1 MKILRTLIRFFNI
14 SSLSVF
20 KIGLKHKIIL
30 LPVSYYIPI
39 ANILALA
46 KSKSWRKKTPLSG
59 IIFNT
64 KEQIRNLKKIMLPFI
79 NEYKD
84 GNFYENALN
93 EKKGLGYGAIEAQ
106 ALYGVIRA
114 FKPKKIIEIGS
125 GISTHCMIVAGA
137 KNITCI
143 EPFPSNFITNL
154 NKTNKKIKLIK
165 KKVQKVDTVF
175 FKTLSKNDIL
185 FIDSSHTLTIDSDI
199 TKIYLEILPV
209 LKKGVIIQIHDIF
222 FPYNYQRDA
231 NNSTMQWM
239 ETQLLQ
245 AFLINNK
252 NIEIIFSMSYLHYE
266 ASSELK
272 KVFPIYKPHKDVN
285 GIANSMLHVPK
296 KDGYFPSSIYL
307 RVK

>member
-1 MKILRTLIRFFNI
+1 MKFLRSLIKSFNI
-14 SSLSVF
+14 SVLSVF
-20 KIGLKHKIIL
+20 RLGLKYNIII

-39 ANILALA
+39 ANILDLR
-46 KSKSWRKKTPLSG
+46 KDKLWRKKTPLSG

-84 GNFYENALN
+84 GKFYENALK

-125 GISTHCMIVAGA
+125 GVSTHCMIVAGA
-137 KNITCI
+137 KDITCI

-154 NKTNKKIKLIK
+154 NNANKKIKLIK
-165 KKVQKVDTVF
+165 KKVQKINTAF
-175 FKTLSKNDIL
+175 FKTLSKNDML
-185 FIDSSHTLTIDSDI
+185 FIDSSHTLKIDSDI

-222 FPYNYQRDA
+222 FPYNFQRDA
-231 NNSTMQWM
+231 DNSPLQWM

-272 KVFPIYKPHKDVN
+272 KVFPIYNPQKDIN
-285 GIANSMLHVPK
+285 GIASSMLNVPK

-307 RVK
+307 KVI